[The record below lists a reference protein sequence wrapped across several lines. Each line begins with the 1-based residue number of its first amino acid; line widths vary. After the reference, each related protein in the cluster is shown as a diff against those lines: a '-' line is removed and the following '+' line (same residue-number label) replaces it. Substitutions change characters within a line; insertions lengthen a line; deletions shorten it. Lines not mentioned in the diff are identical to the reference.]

1 MANEPIGVPQYP
13 VMVDYTSRDFYAL
26 RENLIARVRDRIET
40 WAGDDPA
47 DFGVALIE
55 AFAYMGDVISYYTD
69 RVANESRLTTATQRA
84 NVLSLAR
91 SYGYVPSG
99 YQSATA
105 TLYVEN
111 ASAVAI
117 PLPLGTQIYG
127 RYQEGNVTKRVT
139 FHTVAAVTVPAKV
152 GAVNGSEYVGIKH
165 GELISLRYTNDSIA
179 DGTTDIP
186 GFEQSGNVAGENLGP
201 SNGTSTQRF
210 TLSENQ
216 VVQDSVQIWVENGA
230 SSDIYGLWTEVTNL
244 IDANPSDTVYSTY
257 INAENYVTVTFGDGV
272 SGLIPPTGA
281 TIKAKYTV
289 GGGTEGNVPS
299 NMVFVLD
306 RVPGQ
311 TLAQVSVW
319 NAVLEMTVEDNNGVG
334 GSGGLDP
341 ESNTVIRNA
350 ALEFLRSSNRAVTID
365 DYQRLALGVPGV
377 GKAGVSSDV
386 WTSVNLYVAPPDGTG
401 YPLYGTAYP
410 APTNAEWTTLKDRVE
425 TFIAGKELTGATVS
439 VLPPSYKDVVLSVE
453 YVKREQYLD
462 YQVQSGIRAILNNY
476 FSYAQSNFG
485 QIIYPEDIEFVL
497 RSAPG
502 LLTARVTELYL
513 EGVGSAG
520 NRSTLIGAANEILLF
535 NIDDETQTRVSN
547 ESGIVALAG
556 TVVRTPSFDPN
567 TTLYDMTTV
576 ATSSKTLL
584 VTYSPSATVVVT
596 ATGGSVTTGSTTT
609 EPNGTKTTTYTFA
622 VGVSAITIV
631 VSSRGGLSTTTYTF
645 S

>member
-1 MANEPIGVPQYP
+1 MANEPIGIPNYP
-13 VMVDYTSRDFYAL
+13 IMVDYTSRDFYAL
-26 RENLIARVRDRIET
+26 RENLIARVRDRVNT
-40 WAGDDPA
+40 WSGDDPA
-47 DFGVALIE
+47 DFGIALIE

-69 RVANESRLTTATQRA
+69 RVANESRLTTATQRE
-84 NVLSLAR
+84 NVLALAR

-99 YQSATA
+99 YQSASA
-105 TLYVEN
+105 TLIVEN
-111 ASAVAI
+111 ASAAPI
-117 PLPLGTQIYG
+117 TLPVGTQIYG

-139 FHTVAAVTVPAKV
+139 FHTVAAVTIPAKTT
-152 GAVNGSEYVGIKH
+152 VNGSEYVGIRH
-165 GELISLRYTNDSIA
+165 GEIISLRYTNDSIA
-179 DGTTDIP
+179 DGTTDVP
-186 GFEQSGNVAGENLGP
+186 GLEQNGNVAGEPLGP

-210 TLSENQ
+210 LLSENQ
-216 VVQDSVQIWVENGA
+216 VVQGSVEIWVENGA

-257 INAENYVTVTFGDGV
+257 INADNYVTVTFGDGV
-272 SGLIPPTGA
+272 SGLIPPMGA
-281 TIKAKYTV
+281 MVKAKYIV
-289 GGGTEGNVPS
+289 GGGTDGNVPA
-299 NMVFVLD
+299 NMVFILD

-319 NAVLEMTVEDNNGVG
+319 NSVLEMTVEDSNGVG

-341 ESNTVIRNA
+341 ENNTVIRNA
-350 ALEFLRSSNRAVTID
+350 ALEFLRSSSRAVTID

-401 YPLYGTAYP
+401 YPLYGTSYP
-410 APTNAEWTTLKDRVE
+410 ASTNAEWTTLKSNVE
-425 TFIAGKELTGATVS
+425 SFISGKELIGATVS
-439 VLPPSYKDVVLSVE
+439 VLPPAYKDVILSVE

-462 YQVQSGIRAILNNY
+462 YQVQAGIRAILKNY

-485 QIIYPEDIEFVL
+485 QIIYPEDVEFVL
-497 RSAPG
+497 RAAPG

-513 EGVGSAG
+513 DGVGAEG
-520 NRSTLIGAANEILLF
+520 DRSTLIGAANEILLF

-556 TVVRTPSFDPN
+556 TVGWTPSFDPN
-567 TTLYDMTTV
+567 TTSYDMTTV
-576 ATSSKTLL
+576 TGGAKTLE
-584 VTYSPSATVVVT
+584 VTYSLDAIPVVT
-596 ATGGSVTTGSTTT
+596 AVGGSVTTGDTDD
-609 EPNGTKTTTYTFA
+609 NDNKTKTTTYTFA
-622 VGVSAITIV
+622 NDVSAITIV